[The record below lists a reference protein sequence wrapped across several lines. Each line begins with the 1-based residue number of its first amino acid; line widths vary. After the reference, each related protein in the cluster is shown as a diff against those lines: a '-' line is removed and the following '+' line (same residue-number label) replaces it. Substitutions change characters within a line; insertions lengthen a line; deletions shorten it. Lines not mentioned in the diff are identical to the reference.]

1 MIQYYQI
8 LAITHRQTSL
18 ENIGKFVIPDAE
30 GEVLRGRLEKLKAK
44 FGIEELF
51 YLATCNRVMYVVYSD
66 KILDNTFREQ
76 FFKEINPAID
86 YAQLGSKI
94 KHFQGDDA
102 LKHLLQVAGSID
114 SMVVGEREILRQLR
128 ESYDR
133 CAGWKLTGDNLRL
146 AFRLAIESGKEI
158 YAQTKIGEKPVS
170 IVSLAVQ
177 KLREAHLPKTSR
189 ILIVGAGQTNRL
201 VAKFLKKMSFTKI
214 SVFNRSFEKARQV
227 ASIMGADA
235 FPLSELPK
243 FEGGFDCMIVCT
255 GSTKSIISPDL
266 YQKLL
271 NGDTQQKLVID
282 LSIPYNVSEEV
293 VQNFPVNYIEIEGLK
308 ALAHENHNFRK
319 LEVTKANKLIT
330 KQLMKFQE
338 TYQHRQIVKA
348 MKDVPAEIKA
358 VKQKAIDEVFHQDL
372 AKMDDATRDLFK
384 EMLNYMEKKCI
395 GIPMRAAKEAVL

>member
-30 GEVLRGRLEKLKAK
+30 GEVLRNRLEELKAK

-51 YLATCNRVMYVVYSD
+51 YLSTCNRVMYVVYSD

-86 YAQLGSKI
+86 YEQLGSKI
-94 KHFQGDDA
+94 KHFHGDDA

-146 AFRLAIESGKEI
+146 AFRLAIESGKKI

-235 FPLSELPK
+235 FPLSELIK

-271 NGDTQQKLVID
+271 NGDIQQKLVID

-293 VQNFPVNYIEIEGLK
+293 VQKFPVNYIEIEGLK

-319 LEVTKANKLIT
+319 LEVTKANQLIA

-358 VKQKAIDEVFHQDL
+358 IKQKAIDEVFHQDL
-372 AKMDDATRDLFK
+372 ADMDEETRDLFK
-384 EMLNYMEKKCI
+384 KMLNYMEKKCI